1 MLSFIN
7 MELVVQLHIF
17 KNSSFVVVHIKNG
30 KEISFEAPS
39 LNRSDY
45 KQPLFFFLRDF
56 CVLLFEKH

>member
-30 KEISFEAPS
+30 KSVLRHRASID
-39 LNRSDY
+39 LIINR
-45 KQPLFFFLRDF
+45 PLFFFLRDF

>member
-30 KEISFEAPS
+30 KEISFEALS

-45 KQPLFFFLRDF
+45 KQTSFL
-56 CVLLFEKH
+56 LLKRFLCSFV